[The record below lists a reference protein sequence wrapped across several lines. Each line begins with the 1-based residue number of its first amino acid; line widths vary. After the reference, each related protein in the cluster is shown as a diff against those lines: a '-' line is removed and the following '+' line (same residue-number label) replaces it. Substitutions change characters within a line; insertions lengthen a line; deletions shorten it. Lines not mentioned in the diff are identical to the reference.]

1 MVDRMIKENIR
12 PNVVTFGAIIN
23 ACSSTGRID
32 EGHHYLE
39 FMSKVCNVVPTLE
52 HLNCMVD
59 LLGQGGHIVRA
70 LVFIGNMPFH
80 PGAVLWHSLLGACQ
94 KWGNVNLGKEVFKYA
109 MEIDETDKATYIS
122 MLNMYI

>member
-1 MVDRMIKENIR
+1 MIKENIR
-12 PNVVTFGAIIN
+12 PNVVTFGAILN
-23 ACSSTGRID
+23 ACSYTGHID

-39 FMSKVCNVVPTLE
+39 FMSKVCNIVPTLE

-59 LLGQGGHIVRA
+59 LLGRGGHIVRA

-80 PGAVLWHSLLGACQ
+80 QGAVLWHSLLGSMP
-94 KWGNVNLGKEVFKYA
+94 KVGGKEVLKYA